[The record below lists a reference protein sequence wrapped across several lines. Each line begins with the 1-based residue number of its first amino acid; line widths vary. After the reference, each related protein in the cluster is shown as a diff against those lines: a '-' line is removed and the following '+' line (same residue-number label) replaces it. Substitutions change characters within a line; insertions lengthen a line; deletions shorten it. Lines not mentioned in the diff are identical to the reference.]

1 MTKPAKA
8 PANRSRAQNGRF
20 RKGNKGGPGR
30 PPGTRNKLSEDFVTA
45 LCEDFEANGVA
56 AIKSAREESP
66 AAYLRL
72 VASLVPKELDATVS
86 GDNTIVISWMPD
98 ASEDIAA
105 DA

>member
-8 PANRSRAQNGRF
+8 QAGKGRSQNGRF

-30 PPGTRNKLSEDFVTA
+30 PAGTRNKLSEDFVTA
-45 LCEDFEANGVA
+45 LCEDFGANGVA

-86 GDNTIVISWMPD
+86 GDNVIVLGWMDD
-98 ASEDIAA
+98 ASDDIAE

>member
-1 MTKPAKA
+1 MTKPANT
-8 PANRSRAQNGRF
+8 PSNRGRAQNGRF

-30 PPGTRNKLSEDFVTA
+30 PAGTRNKLSEKFVSA
-45 LCEDFEANGVA
+45 LCADFEANGVA
-56 AIKSAREESP
+56 AIKSAREENP

-72 VASLVPKELDATVS
+72 VAGLVPKEMDATVS

-98 ASEDIAA
+98 ASDDIDA